1 MGLYQFSKWTQWI
14 MPITFKDNSLK
25 KLIDKLTFTD
35 KEIKELSTAILKA
48 LGKRLEELIQERAPF
63 DTGVYA
69 GDWKVNDVDGN
80 SISVTN
86 PDGKLFT
93 ILEFTGRRKGRI
105 HGKPF
110 LHFTIN
116 GVDIIVAFVDHP
128 GTQPDPHVT
137 PALEQ
142 LGLEGK
148 EIIVK
153 IFKDKFPAFK

>member
-1 MGLYQFSKWTQWI
+1 MT
-14 MPITFKDNSLK
+14 ITFKDNSLQ
-25 KLIDKLTFTD
+25 KLIDNLTFTD
-35 KEIKELSTAILKA
+35 QEIKDLSTDILKA
-48 LGKRLEELIQERAPF
+48 LGKRLEELIQERSPF
-63 DTGVYA
+63 DTGVYSA
-69 GDWKVNDVDGN
+69 DWKVNDVDGN

-105 HGKPF
+105 HGNPF

-128 GTQPDPHVT
+128 GTQPEPHVR

-142 LGLEGK
+142 LGREGE

-153 IFKDKFPAFK
+153 IFKDRFPMFK